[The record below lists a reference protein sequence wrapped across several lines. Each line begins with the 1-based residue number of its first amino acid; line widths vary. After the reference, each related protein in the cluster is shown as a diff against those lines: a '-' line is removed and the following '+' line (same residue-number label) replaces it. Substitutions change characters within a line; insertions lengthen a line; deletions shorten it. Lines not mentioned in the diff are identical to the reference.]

1 MEEKRTIETLF
12 FQYIDQVKFL
22 FFPEEWGSMFLDYSK
37 NEIFTLLLVYR
48 EKSVNMT
55 RIAEYM
61 QAPLN
66 TATGVVARL
75 EKKGMLK
82 RERSPYDKRVVTI
95 ELTEKGNDFFKKVM
109 DELSYYGE
117 EIFGSLTEEEKETAF
132 KVIDKVMKILRT
144 DPEKR
149 VEEKE
154 KKEKRGCGEQTCGCQ
169 VEGEEVGW
177 TGNLVLIDVNY
188 CFWNG

>member
-1 MEEKRTIETLF
+1 
-12 FQYIDQVKFL
+12 
-22 FFPEEWGSMFLDYSK
+22 
-37 NEIFTLLLVYR
+37 
-48 EKSVNMT
+48 
-55 RIAEYM
+55 M

-154 KKEKRGCGEQTCGCQ
+154 KKEKRVKKITIE
-169 VEGEEVGW
+169 
-177 TGNLVLIDVNY
+177 
-188 CFWNG
+188 

>member
-154 KKEKRGCGEQTCGCQ
+154 KKEKRVKKITIE
-169 VEGEEVGW
+169 
-177 TGNLVLIDVNY
+177 
-188 CFWNG
+188 